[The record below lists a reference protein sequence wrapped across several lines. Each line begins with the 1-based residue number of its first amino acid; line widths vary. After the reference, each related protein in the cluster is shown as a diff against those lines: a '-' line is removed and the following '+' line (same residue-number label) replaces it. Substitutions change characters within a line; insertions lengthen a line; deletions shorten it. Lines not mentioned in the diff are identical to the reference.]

1 MTYKLNRDI
10 SKISAP
16 VTLIIDNNE
25 IEYGNGSI
33 AVDTAVFD
41 KWYLIDEI
49 SVRDGRVLIHL
60 KENTQINDTNWCG
73 EEQVSFF

>member
-1 MTYKLNRDI
+1 MMYKLNPEV

-16 VTLIIDNNE
+16 VTLVVDGKEMNYE
-25 IEYGNGSI
+25 NGSI
-33 AVDTAVFD
+33 AANTAVFD

-60 KENTQINDTNWCG
+60 KENTQLNDTNWCG